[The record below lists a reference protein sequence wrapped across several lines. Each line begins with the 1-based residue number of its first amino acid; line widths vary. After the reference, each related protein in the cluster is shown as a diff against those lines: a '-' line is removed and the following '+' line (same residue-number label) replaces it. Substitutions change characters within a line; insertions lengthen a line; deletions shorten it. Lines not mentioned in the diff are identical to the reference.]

1 MENEGIRMRA
11 LALATTLTGLSVTGF
26 GLVIWHPPLMVLGAM
41 VVIMGELVRMG
52 GKE

>member
-11 LALATTLTGLSVTGF
+11 LALATTLTGLSMI

-41 VVIMGELVRMG
+41 VVIMGELVRVG
-52 GKE
+52 GKG